1 MGYMPLTPFGRTV
14 DAVLLKHQQAAA
26 EHSAMHSDVSKWDA
40 LRELAAARKAYG
52 LSDRDLSVL
61 QALISFLPGKTIAPQ
76 PVGPVVHPS
85 NRVICERLNGMPS
98 STMRR
103 HMAKLVDA
111 GILIRRDSPNG
122 KRYVRR
128 CQGERVAYGFDL
140 SPLARRY
147 AEFSDAAEAERAL
160 AARIKQLRE
169 TVSLM
174 RRDLLNLALLGAAE
188 HPEHAVWDQ
197 FHDLAHLAARDLRR
211 KLGLVELAEIQA
223 RLATAMDETK
233 SYLGPVFAEDPG
245 TSGAQNEHH
254 YQNSK
259 KDSFESEQA
268 VKAAHAPQTGS
279 QDETGYAENLPAER
293 PAHRDTPPQPPEAPA
308 PSGPSLPLRLILS
321 ACGEIHG
328 YADGAIRHWNDL
340 LRAADTVRPMMGI
353 SATVWE
359 DAKATMGA
367 AEAATVV
374 AAMLERFSDIRSP
387 SGYLRHLSAKA
398 VSENFSSAPMV
409 MALARKAAVYKFT
422 AVNPPGNF

>member
-26 EHSAMHSDVSKWDA
+26 GHSPMHSAVSKWDA
-40 LRELAAARKAYG
+40 LRELAAARKTHG

-61 QALISFLPGKTIAPQ
+61 QALLSFLPGKEINPEPGAT
-76 PVGPVVHPS
+76 VVHPS
-85 NRVICERLNGMPS
+85 NRAICERLNGMPN

-103 HMAKLVDA
+103 HMAKLVAA

-128 CQGERVAYGFDL
+128 YQGERVAYGFDL
-140 SPLARRY
+140 SPLARRF
-147 AEFSDAAEAERAL
+147 AEFADAAEAERAL
-160 AARIKQLRE
+160 EARIKQLRE

-188 HPEHAVWDQ
+188 RPELSVWDQ
-197 FHDLAHLAARDLRR
+197 FHDLAHLTARALRR
-211 KLGLVELAEIQA
+211 KLGLAELAEIQA
-223 RLATAMDETK
+223 RLAAALDDTK
-233 SYLGPVFAEDPG
+233 QHLEPAISEDPG

-268 VKAAHAPQTGS
+268 VKAAHAPETES
-279 QDETGYAENLPAER
+279 KDETGYAEKPSAER
-293 PAHRDTPPQPPEAPA
+293 PAHRETPPQPPEAPA

-328 YADGAIRHWNDL
+328 YADGAIRHWTDL

-353 SATVWE
+353 SAAVWE
-359 DAKATMGA
+359 EAKTAMGA

-387 SGYLRHLSAKA
+387 GGYLRHLSAKA
-398 VSENFSSAPMV
+398 RTENFSSAPMV
-409 MALARKAAVYKFT
+409 MALARKAA
-422 AVNPPGNF
+422 A

>member
-26 EHSAMHSDVSKWDA
+26 APSPMPGPVSKWDA

-52 LSDRDLSVL
+52 LNDRDLSVL
-61 QALISFLPGKTIAPQ
+61 QALISFLPGTEVDPR
-76 PVGPVVHPS
+76 PGVTVVHPS
-85 NRVICERLNGMPS
+85 NRAICERLNGMPN

-103 HMAKLVDA
+103 HMAKLVAA

-128 CQGERVAYGFDL
+128 SQGERVAYGFDL

-160 AARIKQLRE
+160 ADRIKQLRE

-188 HPEHAVWDQ
+188 RPEIAVWDQ
-197 FHDLAHLAARDLRR
+197 FQDLAHLTARDLRR
-211 KLGLVELAEIQA
+211 KLGLAELSDIQTRLSTALEEAEGHLETLFA
-223 RLATAMDETK
+223 DE
-233 SYLGPVFAEDPG
+233 PG

-259 KDSFESEQA
+259 KDSFESEQP
-268 VKAAHAPQTGS
+268 VKAAHAPQTES
-279 QDETGYAENLPAER
+279 QEDTGYAEKPSER
-293 PAHRDTPPQPPEAPA
+293 RPVNHEAPHQTPKALA
-308 PSGPSLPLRLILS
+308 PSGPNLPLRLILS
-321 ACGEIHG
+321 ACGEIQS
-328 YADGAIRHWNDL
+328 YADGPIRHWPDL

-353 SATVWE
+353 SSAVWE
-359 DAKATMGA
+359 EAKTAMGT
-367 AEAATVV
+367 AEAATVA
-374 AAMLERFSDIRSP
+374 AAMLERFADIRSP
-387 SGYLRHLSAKA
+387 SGYLRHLTAKA
-398 VSENFSSAPMV
+398 LSGTFTSAPMV
-409 MALARKAAVYKFT
+409 MALARKAA
-422 AVNPPGNF
+422 A

>member
-26 EHSAMHSDVSKWDA
+26 ASTSMLSPVSKWDV

-52 LSDRDLSVL
+52 LNDRDLSVL
-61 QALISFLPGKTIAPQ
+61 QALISFLPGTEVDPQ
-76 PVGPVVHPS
+76 PGVTVVHPS
-85 NRVICERLNGMPS
+85 NRTICERLNGMPN

-103 HMAKLVDA
+103 HMAKLVAA

-128 CQGERVAYGFDL
+128 YQGERVAYGFDL

-147 AEFSDAAEAERAL
+147 AEFSDAAKAERTL

-174 RRDLLNLALLGAAE
+174 RRDLLNLALLGAVE
-188 HPEHAVWDQ
+188 CPEIAIWDQ
-197 FHDLAHLAARDLRR
+197 FHDLAHLTARDLRR
-211 KLGLVELAEIQA
+211 KLDLVELQEIEA
-223 RLATAMDETK
+223 RLRTALDEAKDHLATA
-233 SYLGPVFAEDPG
+233 FAEEPG
-245 TSGAQNEHH
+245 TSDAQNEHH

-259 KDSFESEQA
+259 KDSFEFEQA
-268 VKAAHAPQTGS
+268 VKPAHAPQTES
-279 QDETGYAENLPAER
+279 KDETGYAEKPSAER
-293 PAHRDTPPQPPEAPA
+293 PAHRETPPQPPEAPA

-321 ACGEIHG
+321 ACGEIQG
-328 YADGAIRHWNDL
+328 YTDGAIRNWTDL

-353 SATVWE
+353 SAAIWE
-359 DAKATMGA
+359 EAKTAMGA

-387 SGYLRHLSAKA
+387 CGYLRHLSTKA
-398 VSENFSSAPMV
+398 RAANFSSAPMV
-409 MALARKAAVYKFT
+409 MALARKAAV
-422 AVNPPGNF
+422 

>member
-26 EHSAMHSDVSKWDA
+26 AHSPMHAAVSKWDA
-40 LRELAAARKAYG
+40 LRELATARKAYS
-52 LSDRDLSVL
+52 LNDRDLSVL
-61 QALISFLPGKTIAPQ
+61 QALISFLPGTDVEPQ
-76 PVGPVVHPS
+76 PGVTVVHPS
-85 NRVICERLNGMPS
+85 NRAICERLNGMPN

-103 HMAKLVDA
+103 HMAKLVAA

-128 CQGERVAYGFDL
+128 SQGERVAYGFDL

-147 AEFSDAAEAERAL
+147 AEFSDAAETERAL
-160 AARIKQLRE
+160 AARIKHLRE

-188 HPEHAVWDQ
+188 DPELSIWDQ
-197 FHDLAHLAARDLRR
+197 FQDLAHLTARDLRR
-211 KLGLVELAEIQA
+211 KLGLADLADIQTSLSA
-223 RLATAMDETK
+223 SLEEAKRQLET
-233 SYLGPVFAEDPG
+233 VFAEEPG
-245 TSGAQNEHH
+245 TSGARIEHH

-268 VKAAHAPQTGS
+268 VKPAHAPHTES
-279 QDETGYAENLPAER
+279 QEDTSYAEKPSEQGTVSHKTR
-293 PAHRDTPPQPPEAPA
+293 PQPPKAPA
-308 PSGPSLPLRLILS
+308 PSGPNLPLRLILS
-321 ACGEIHG
+321 ACGEIQS
-328 YADGAIRHWNDL
+328 YADGPIRHWPDL

-353 SATVWE
+353 SSAVWE
-359 DAKATMGA
+359 ETKTVMGA

-374 AAMLERFSDIRSP
+374 AAMLERFLDIRSP

-398 VSENFSSAPMV
+398 VSGAFTSAPMV
-409 MALARKAAVYKFT
+409 MALARKAA
-422 AVNPPGNF
+422 A

>member
-26 EHSAMHSDVSKWDA
+26 DGSSMLSAVSKWDA
-40 LRELAAARKAYG
+40 LRDLAAARKSYG

-61 QALISFLPGKTIAPQ
+61 QALLGFLPGKEISPQ
-76 PVGPVVHPS
+76 PGVTVVHPS
-85 NRVICERLNGMPS
+85 NRAICERLNGMPS

-103 HMAKLVDA
+103 HMARLVDA

-128 CQGERVAYGFDL
+128 YQGERVAYGFDL
-140 SPLARRY
+140 SPLAFRF
-147 AEFSDAAEAERAL
+147 AEFSDAAEARRAEE
-160 AARIKQLRE
+160 ARIKQLRE

-174 RRDLLNLALLGAAE
+174 RRDLLNLALCGAADR
-188 HPEHAVWDQ
+188 PELTVWDQ
-197 FHDLAHLAARDLRR
+197 FHDLAHLTARDLRR
-211 KLGLVELAEIQA
+211 KLGADDLEALQA
-223 RLATAMDETK
+223 RLATALTETNN
-233 SYLGPVFAEDPG
+233 LLEPVCAEDLG
-245 TSGAQNEHH
+245 TSDTQIEHH

-259 KDSFESEQA
+259 KDSFESEQT
-268 VKAAHAPQTGS
+268 VTAAPAAATES
-279 QDETGYAENLPAER
+279 KDETGYAENPAAER
-293 PAHRDTPPQPPEAPA
+293 PVHSETPPQPPEAPA
-308 PSGPSLPLRLILS
+308 PSGPSLPLRLVLS
-321 ACGEIHG
+321 ACGEICG

-359 DAKATMGA
+359 DAKTAMGT

-374 AAMLERFSDIRSP
+374 AAMLERFSEIRSP

-398 VSENFSSAPMV
+398 VSGRFTSAPMV
-409 MALARKAAVYKFT
+409 LALTRRGAA
-422 AVNPPGNF
+422 A